1 MRKIKLLFLICF
13 LNFFLISCQTVK
25 EKTDAIVE
33 KENKKLSQ
41 YIGKSSDELKTELG
55 NPDEDYK
62 NENGNIELVY
72 KTKKYEQPQKIL
84 GNLPKRFRQ
93 AAEAFCRRLG
103 PLWRPAKKG
112 KL

>member
-1 MRKIKLLFLICF
+1 MQNIKSILFICVLSFLLLG
-13 LNFFLISCQTVK
+13 CQTVK

-72 KTKKYEQPQKIL
+72 ITKKYGIPCERKFEVNSRSIVI
-84 GNLPKRFRQ
+84 GFVSIGC
-93 AAEAFCRRLG
+93 F
-103 PLWRPAKKG
+103 
-112 KL
+112 